1 LFLAALYESWSV
13 PFAVLGVVPISSFG
27 AFFALYYLGL
37 ENSVYAQIGLVTLI
51 GLCAK
56 TSILIVEYCKE
67 KQEKQGMPLVQAVLE
82 ASMLRLRPILMT
94 ALSFV
99 LGVVS
104 LVVANGAGA
113 AARVN
118 LGWTVLGGMLA
129 VTFLSIFFVPA
140 LYVFIYKRSHNKD
153 SNI

>member
-1 LFLAALYESWSV
+1 
-13 PFAVLGVVPISSFG
+13 
-27 AFFALYYLGL
+27 
-37 ENSVYAQIGLVTLI
+37 
-51 GLCAK
+51 
-56 TSILIVEYCKE
+56 
-67 KQEKQGMPLVQAVLE
+67 
-82 ASMLRLRPILMT
+82 MLRLRPILMT

-140 LYVFIYKRSHNKD
+140 LYVFIYTVTHNKD